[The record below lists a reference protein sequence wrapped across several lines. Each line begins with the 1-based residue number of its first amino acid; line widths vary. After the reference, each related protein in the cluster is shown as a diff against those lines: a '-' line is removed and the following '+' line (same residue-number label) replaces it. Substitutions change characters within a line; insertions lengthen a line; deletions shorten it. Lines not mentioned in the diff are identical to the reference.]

1 MFDAM
6 TDLPVRPTVR
16 DLPGSKI
23 AAIADYGRE
32 RADLIPLWFGE
43 SDVPTPRF
51 IQDAA
56 VEAMRAGHMRYA
68 AKRGIPELRHTLAT
82 YTDRLYG
89 ITLDP
94 DRIQVAP
101 SGMNAIMLALQAL
114 VEPGR
119 TVVCVTPLWP
129 NAAAATQ
136 LLGGT
141 VREVAL
147 DTTPDGERVLDL
159 DRLFHAIDDTT
170 VAVFVNSPG
179 NPTGW
184 VLDPAPMTALLAHCR
199 RRGVWVIAD
208 EVYARLTFD
217 DTPAAPSFLE
227 IADPEDRLIVIN
239 SFSKTWC
246 MTGWRL
252 GWLTAPLA
260 LLPHVEKLNEFNTS
274 GAADFTQ
281 RAGVVA
287 VRDGEAFVAEL
298 RATCRANRDRVFER
312 LSQLERVRITRPRA
326 GFYSFFAVD
335 GEPDSEVLA
344 RRLVDQAG
352 VGLAPGAAF
361 GAGGEG
367 FVRLCFA
374 SAPATIETALDRLVP
389 VLR

>member
-1 MFDAM
+1 MLDM
-6 TDLPVRPTVR
+6 MSDLPVRPTVR

-23 AAIADYGRE
+23 AAISEYGRD
-32 RADLIPLWFGE
+32 RADLIPLWYGE

-56 VEAMRAGHMRYA
+56 IESMRAGHMRYTP
-68 AKRGIPELRHTLAT
+68 KRGIAALRHELAR
-82 YTDRLYG
+82 YTERLYG
-89 ITLDP
+89 APLDP
-94 DRIQVAP
+94 DRIQITA
-101 SGMNAIMLALQAL
+101 SGMSAIMLTLQAL

-119 TVVCVTPLWP
+119 SVVTVTPLWP

-141 VREVAL
+141 VREVPL
-147 DTTPDGERVLDL
+147 DVTRDGERTLDL
-159 DRLFHAIDDTT
+159 DTLFAAIDATT

-184 VLDPAPMTALLAHCR
+184 VLDPAPMRALLAHCR
-199 RRGVWVIAD
+199 TRGVWVIAD

-217 DTPAAPSFLE
+217 DSAAAPSFLE
-227 IADPEDRLIVIN
+227 VAEPEDRLVVIN

-260 LLPHVEKLNEFNTS
+260 LLPMLEKLNEFNTS

-287 VRDGEAFVAEL
+287 VRDGEDFVAAL
-298 RATCRANRDRVFER
+298 RATCRINRDRVFER
-312 LSQLERVRITRPRA
+312 LSQLERVRIARPRA

-335 GEPDSEVLA
+335 GEPDSERLA

-367 FVRLCFA
+367 FLRLCFA
-374 SAPATIETALDRLVP
+374 SSPATVATALDRMVP